1 MSTWNKVLVGLVI
14 VVSLAYW
21 YFAAVALKAR
31 SYWGQAVQKYEE
43 AIAAT
48 RRQQELLRDGEG
60 DDKPGVRQL
69 ALEVHRLVIGRGR
82 VWRGSMPKLVK
93 AETGE
98 ATVVTQLP
106 PPHPDSLKAQ
116 LFVFQEPVAQ
126 SPAVFLGEFSVAA
139 VAGQQWQLQPVRPM
153 TDEERDRL
161 RRSRGPWS
169 LYEVMPGEPM
179 DADAAQVDY
188 LVLFNDYYRK
198 RAYLGDLIAAT
209 TNDADAVEK
218 AEALARQG
226 VDLLQKEIAAT
237 KAEIQV
243 MQEEHGLVAK
253 HQAELEAKLAE
264 LRDAI
269 QKTEQANRAAA
280 SELARL
286 QLEAIR
292 RIDART
298 SKIAHAGAI
307 P

>member
-14 VVSLAYW
+14 VVALAYW

-48 RRQQELLRDGEG
+48 RRQQELLLEGEG
-60 DDKPGVRQL
+60 EGKPGVRQL

-98 ATVVTQLP
+98 ATVVTPLP
-106 PPHPDSLKAQ
+106 APHPDSLKAQ
-116 LFVFQEPVAQ
+116 LFVFQEPTAQ
-126 SPAVFLGEFSVAA
+126 NPAVFLGEFSVAA
-139 VAGQQWQLQPVRPM
+139 VAGQQWQLQPVRAM
-153 TDEERDRL
+153 TDEERERM

-169 LYEVMPGEPM
+169 LYEVMPGEPIES
-179 DADAAQVDY
+179 DAEVDY
-188 LVLFNDYYRK
+188 YVLLNDYYRK
-198 RAYLGDLIAAT
+198 RAYLDDLIAAT
-209 TNDADAVEK
+209 TLDANAVER
-218 AEALARQG
+218 AEASARQG
-226 VDLLQKEIAAT
+226 VDLLQKDIAAT
-237 KAEIQV
+237 KADIQA
-243 MQEEHGLVAK
+243 MQEEYRLVAK

-264 LRDAI
+264 VQDAI

-298 SKIAHAGAI
+298 SKIAHVGAS